1 MRILIS
7 HSLDWVKANMAEWS
21 KVYGEDWLA
30 IKDEKVIAIYKTQ
43 KEAEEACKVTL
54 PINEFSWY
62 YQDIPQYD
70 LVCIRWDEKN
80 DIADAIL
87 QIKYSEKDWKRIIR
101 ML

>member
-62 YQDIPQYD
+62 YQDISQYD

-87 QIKYSEKDWKRIIR
+87 QIKYSEKD
-101 ML
+101 